1 MRGSAVTQEA
11 IEIPE
16 QPPLPP
22 LPEPPAYWPTTVS
35 KYTRIRLQGR
45 FLCHVCVRLAPDHD
59 LHGPPRRAT
68 WRRKGLPTDKA
79 AAQLDLCQAHYRD
92 YLNRDDQARRKAG
105 LPSMRGTG

>member
-1 MRGSAVTQEA
+1 VTQSE

-22 LPEPPAYWPTTVS
+22 LPEPPAYWPSTVS

-59 LHGPPRRAT
+59 LHGPPRRAVY
-68 WRRKGLPTDKA
+68 RRKALPTHKA
-79 AAQLDLCQAHYRD
+79 AEQVDLCWEHHRQ
-92 YLNRDDQARRKAG
+92 YLNRDSEARVKAG
-105 LPSMRGTG
+105 LPPLKGTG